1 MENPTKAI
9 PLVYTVKEVSQTLQI
24 GKTLV
29 YRLIR
34 SKKLRSIRVGNKY
47 LVPRD
52 ALVDFLNRS
61 T

>member
-1 MENPTKAI
+1 MGKPTKAI

>member
-1 MENPTKAI
+1 MDKPTKAI
-9 PLVYTVKEVSQTLQI
+9 PLVYTVKEVSQTHQI